1 MTPNTPFQQ
10 STLNCR
16 GKLLDMS
23 RPVVMGILN
32 VTPDSFFDGGRHTGV
47 ETALRQAEK
56 MFSEGATL
64 IDVGGASS
72 RPGAPEVPENEE
84 LERVIPVIR
93 AIKSHLPQAFV
104 SVDTWRASVARAAV
118 AAGADIVN
126 DISAGKI
133 DAGLYEAVAALDV
146 PYILMHMQGTPG
158 TMQQNP
164 QYTDVVTAVLDFFI
178 AELARLRA
186 LGIKDIVL
194 DPGFGFGK
202 TVEHNFALLKNLHV
216 FSAATGLPVLAGL
229 SRKSMI
235 CKVLK
240 VKPEHALNGTTAL
253 HMVALQQ
260 GARIL
265 RAHDVKEAV
274 EVIRLWEQF

>member
-1 MTPNTPFQQ
+1 MTPNAPFQQ

-47 ETALRQAEK
+47 EPALRQAEK
-56 MFSEGATL
+56 MLSEGATL

-93 AIKSHLPQAFV
+93 TIKSHLPQAFV

-126 DISAGKI
+126 DISAGKM

-164 QYTDVVTAVLDFFI
+164 QYTDVVTEVLDFFI